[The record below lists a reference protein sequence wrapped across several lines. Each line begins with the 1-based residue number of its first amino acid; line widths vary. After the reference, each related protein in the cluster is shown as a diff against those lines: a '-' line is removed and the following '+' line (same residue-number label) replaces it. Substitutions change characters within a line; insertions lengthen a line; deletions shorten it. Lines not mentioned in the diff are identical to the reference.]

1 MKRKNYYKKR
11 NHGRLKP
18 KRPKEITLALSLFK
32 PKMFQENLI

>member
-18 KRPKEITLALSLFK
+18 KRPKITLALSLFK